1 MRLSAGPARRVEVI
15 RSSTQIPPCGI
26 SISELVTA
34 SDLLAV
40 LPGEAIFLI
49 VYPRWYDPNGERP
62 ILRNGVIASDPLIP
76 YRSTTG
82 DATRAD
88 GPQQIAIEVFS
99 VDGNS
104 GRPVFL
110 QQRGL
115 ERVETDSLIITA
127 QIFVQPNCWES
138 TKVTSLTTA
147 GIRRFHLPRCPCDTR
162 DHQPS
167 RG

>member
-1 MRLSAGPARRVEVI
+1 M
-15 RSSTQIPPCGI
+15 
-26 SISELVTA
+26 TA
-34 SDLLAV
+34 SDLLTV

-49 VYPRWYDPNGERP
+49 GYRRWYDHNGERP
-62 ILRNGVIASDPLIP
+62 ILRNGVIASDPRIP

-104 GRPVFL
+104 GGPVFL

-115 ERVETDSLIITA
+115 ERVETDSLIITDPDFRA
-127 QIFVQPNCWES
+127 A
-138 TKVTSLTTA
+138 KLL
-147 GIRRFHLPRCPCDTR
+147 GINKGHIP
-162 DHQPS
+162 DHGGHTGVS
-167 RG
+167 I